1 MTGWQVKESAE
12 LTSDLP
18 DSAIENSRKVAIY
31 SEMAGVMR
39 TGW

>member
-1 MTGWQVKESAE
+1 MTGWQVEESAE

-18 DSAIENSRKVAIY
+18 DSAIVDSRKVAIC
-31 SEMAGVMR
+31 SELVEVMR